1 MTPVTSRRRD
11 ESGTLFAPDALA
23 RLSEGFDQ
31 LASVMAVTLGPTQ
44 GPILNALSSGSVELL
59 SDAGTIARRIVELPN
74 RGRNVGAMILRHL
87 AWRMHEQFG
96 DGAATA
102 AVLSRAM
109 VREAVGR
116 IAADVDPV
124 SIRGGLEQAL
134 PAALTALAAQSTP
147 VDGQGALEGVAT
159 GITGDP
165 NLGAVLGEI
174 VDLLGSD
181 AALTIEEFPIPYLD
195 REYIAGAAWRAHPAT
210 RGIIPEGRQELILE
224 NPMIVLVDQRL
235 AEVEDVRPA
244 LELAAQSTERR
255 PLLVVSVKIDD
266 QALATMTANHARGTV
281 NAIAAKL
288 NSTGMAHTDD
298 LGDVAALT
306 GGSVFADV
314 LGRPPRRMLRE
325 YLGSARKVVLS
336 RDTLTIVGG
345 AGDPT
350 VVAERSDRLRRAMAS
365 LTPGTME
372 WKRLQD
378 RVARLSGGCAI
389 LKIGALNGTELT
401 HKRAQA
407 EKAFRVLSGML
418 GDGVVPGGGVAYLGC
433 LPAVQ
438 SVRESCTLPGHEH
451 GVDVLRVALEAPF
464 SQIARNYGLVH
475 PPLALEEVR
484 RLGGD
489 YGLDVVA
496 GTYVDMRKQGILDS
510 LRVMSGALELA
521 TSAAISVITT
531 EVIVLPA
538 AAKRE
543 RRVKP

>member
-1 MTPVTSRRRD
+1 
-11 ESGTLFAPDALA
+11 
-23 RLSEGFDQ
+23 
-31 LASVMAVTLGPTQ
+31 
-44 GPILNALSSGSVELL
+44 
-59 SDAGTIARRIVELPN
+59 
-74 RGRNVGAMILRHL
+74 
-87 AWRMHEQFG
+87 
-96 DGAATA
+96 
-102 AVLSRAM
+102 
-109 VREAVGR
+109 
-116 IAADVDPV
+116 
-124 SIRGGLEQAL
+124 L

-235 AEVEDVRPA
+235 AEVEDVTPA